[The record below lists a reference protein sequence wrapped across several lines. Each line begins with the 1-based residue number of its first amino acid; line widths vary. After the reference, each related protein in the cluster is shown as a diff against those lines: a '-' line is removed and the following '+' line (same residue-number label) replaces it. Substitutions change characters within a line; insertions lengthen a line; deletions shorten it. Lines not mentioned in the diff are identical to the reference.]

1 MCAESHFYVSKSTFS
16 NRIFLLEKKAVIYEK
31 ASDSLMVLSVWALSV
46 LLCFFHPQEGPARPV
61 ASSEW
66 EENRLGWCLPH
77 TASAWEAEAG
87 RSEVRVQLWPHGET
101 VSKTAEKKRKMSP
114 VTPLL
119 FSESIFFFAISCSTW
134 DFGFPCGCGW
144 RKVTCV
150 MWWTLWCNSP
160 STLNIQEW
168 RKITQRG
175 V

>member
-114 VTPLL
+114 VTPLFCFPRI
-119 FSESIFFFAISCSTW
+119 FSFLQSHVAHETSVFHVAVAEGKWHVLC
-134 DFGFPCGCGW
+134 DGPYG
-144 RKVTCV
+144 VTRLPL
-150 MWWTLWCNSP
+150 WTYRS
-160 STLNIQEW
+160 EG
-168 RKITQRG
+168 K
-175 V
+175 